1 MCAIIS
7 PINEV
12 VVIKKIFDWSFYKND
27 ELVEQY
33 KNLKISDNTYLVNNE
48 LKLIKDNGY
57 ILERT
62 NADYKII
69 IDFKIKKC
77 TINLLKDNLFTE
89 INLLETEIVDKEDN
103 LTIIYKLD
111 DEEINKLVIDLK
123 E

>member
-1 MCAIIS
+1 MS